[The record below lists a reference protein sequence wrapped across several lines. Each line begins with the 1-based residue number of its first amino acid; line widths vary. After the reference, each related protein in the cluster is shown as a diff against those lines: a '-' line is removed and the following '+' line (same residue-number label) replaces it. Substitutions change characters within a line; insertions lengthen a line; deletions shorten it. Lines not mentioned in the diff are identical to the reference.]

1 MYLSRII
8 EPTLRKALKLFPVVL
23 LTGPR
28 RSGKTTLLQ
37 HVLGSR
43 YHYVSLDEPET
54 RMLALSDPQTFFM
67 RYPAP
72 VIIDEIQN
80 APQLFSYIKARV
92 DNDKKPGQWVLTGS
106 QQFPLMRNVRESL
119 AGRVAVLSLYSFAI
133 SELRRNTK
141 QGPKDAAAFFRTLFR
156 QKGSGTGGPELGA
169 WLLKGGY
176 PEVALRRKMPPHL
189 WFSGYLQTYI
199 DRDVRGNIR
208 SSNLNEFERFLR
220 LLASRTAQELNC
232 AALSRDLGITIP
244 TVKAWLSFLEAS
256 SLVFFLNP
264 YHKNFGKRI
273 IKNPKF
279 YFLDTG
285 LVSYLVGLQDE
296 KHLLQGPMAGA
307 LFETACVTQFVRRF
321 RAIADP
327 SNLFFWK
334 SVDGYEV
341 DLLVETADGVFPV
354 EFKLSST
361 VSSQHAGS
369 LQKWLDLAGPLSREG
384 LMVSSSR
391 SAGPIADRIHSA
403 HFSNL

>member
-1 MYLSRII
+1 MYVARLV

-23 LTGPR
+23 VTGPR

-37 HVLGSR
+37 HVLAKR
-43 YHYVSLDEPET
+43 YNYVSLDDPES
-54 RMLALSDPQTFFM
+54 RILARSDPNTFLA
-67 RYPAP
+67 RYSSP

-80 APQLFSYIKARV
+80 APELLSSIKARV
-92 DNDKKPGQWVLTGS
+92 DKDKRPGQWVLTGS
-106 QQFPLMRNVRESL
+106 QQFPLMRSVGESL
-119 AGRVAVLSLYSFAI
+119 AGRVAVLSLQSFAI
-133 SELRRNTK
+133 AELRRAAKRPPSNS
-141 QGPKDAAAFFRTLFR
+141 DAFLHALGRTQQAA
-156 QKGSGTGGPELGA
+156 TGAPTLGA
-169 WLLKGGY
+169 WLLRGGY
-176 PEVALRRKMPPHL
+176 PEVALRKQMPSTL
-189 WFSGYLQTYI
+189 WFSSYLQTYI

-232 AALSRDLGITIP
+232 AALSRDLGITLP
-244 TVKAWLSFLEAS
+244 TVKSWLSLLEAS
-256 SLVFFLNP
+256 SLIYFLNP
-264 YHKNFGKRI
+264 YHRNFGKRI

-296 KHLLQGPMAGA
+296 KHLVQGPMAGA

-321 RAIADP
+321 KANADP
-327 SNLFFWK
+327 CNLFFWK

-341 DLLVETADGVFPV
+341 DLLVETASGVFPV

-361 VSSQHAGS
+361 MTPQHAAS
-369 LQKWLDLAGPLSREG
+369 MKKWMELAGPLSQDG
-384 LMVSSSR
+384 LIVSTSR
-391 SAGPIADRIHSA
+391 SAGPISQRINCA